1 MSNLI
6 TSSAKELKAALKETE
21 KAANN
26 IMSAAENIQKD
37 IAKIA
42 DKKIVEKINK
52 SLLKIFENS
61 NFQDLTGQRMNKV
74 LKNLD
79 EIKNNSSVAGN
90 NFKST
95 KAKSFEQS
103 LMDGPQ
109 LKAANQADIDK
120 LFDSL

>member
-6 TSSAKELKAALKETE
+6 TASAKELKAALKETE
-21 KAANN
+21 KAANK
-26 IMSAAENIQKD
+26 IMSAAEAIQKD
-37 IAKIA
+37 ISKLA
-42 DKKIVEKINK
+42 DKKTAEKISK
-52 SLLKIFENS
+52 SLMKIFENS

-79 EIKNNSSVAGN
+79 EIKISGGS
-90 NFKST
+90 FKSNKT
-95 KAKSFEQS
+95 KSFEQS
-103 LMDGPQ
+103 LMEGPQ